1 MRGADGSQA
10 GALVTGAARGIGHA
24 IAEALASRGD
34 AVTIADID
42 GAQAQEACSK
52 LAARGLAVRAA
63 QLDVTDVAQVHEV
76 MREADRATP
85 LTTVVCN
92 AGLGFAGAIV
102 DTAPEEFDRVMGV
115 NVRGVFF
122 TMQAALQVMT
132 PRGRGN
138 IVSISSTSG
147 FQSSS
152 VPMAVYDISKAA
164 VRMLTMSA
172 GRESAAAGIR
182 VNAVAPGTVGTDL
195 VKEVLSAGGDRAA
208 QPRAHPARPARD
220 APGDRRGGRVP
231 LVRRGVVHHRP
242 HARRRRRMAD
252 LNRATNARQRL
263 RQGAP

>member
-1 MRGADGSQA
+1 MRSADGSRP
-10 GALVTGAARGIGHA
+10 GALVTGAARGIGYA

-34 AVTIADID
+34 AVTIADLD
-42 GAQAQEACSK
+42 ETRAREACAA
-52 LAARGLAVRAA
+52 LAERGHTVRSAA
-63 QLDVTDVAQVHEV
+63 LDVTDPAHVHEV

-92 AGLGFAGAIV
+92 AGLGFAGAIA
-102 DTAPEEFDRVMGV
+102 DTTPEEYDRVMAV

-122 TMQAALQVMT
+122 TMQAALQVMA

-152 VPMAVYDISKAA
+152 VPMAVYDLSKAA

-195 VKEVLSAGGDRAA
+195 VKEVLSAEAIERLSSERIPLGRLATPEEIAAAVEFLSSDAASYITGHTLVADGGW
-208 QPRAHPARPARD
+208 
-220 APGDRRGGRVP
+220 
-231 LVRRGVVHHRP
+231 L
-242 HARRRRRMAD
+242 
-252 LNRATNARQRL
+252 T
-263 RQGAP
+263 